1 MYQVNLGNKI
11 LYYPASE
18 DAVIYD
24 TELNEEIGLAGE
36 FTFKVPPQNPLYSEL
51 TQGALVTIL
60 KDNVE
65 VWRGEIRNI
74 DTDFAKIASV
84 YCLEDLA
91 WLADEYLTPAL
102 ITNEPFAQRFQTVIG
117 AYNASRSSERQFAV
131 GYITNVDS
139 SDNCTWQTEYDQS
152 ILDCL
157 RSCICQAGTTTG
169 YIRVRRVTSG
179 GVVTRY
185 IDIVRLADYG
195 SQTAQPIEY
204 GYNLLD
210 YVKESDY
217 SNLVNLLTPYG
228 DDLDSEIYEGY
239 SAKLQGDTITNTDSV
254 NIYGRHAKAVVF
266 DGVTDVNTLN
276 ALAAAYLTRY
286 SQPQLTMEVEA
297 VDLSAVE
304 SVDEI
309 TIGDSIRII
318 AQPFAVDQW
327 LYLTQI
333 KRDIQNID
341 KNSITL
347 SGYVRTGRTITSQAQ
362 QTTEAVKNIPSKASI
377 LDAARKNALEIL
389 NGVDGGYVTFE
400 TNANDQITELRIAN
414 NMDYTQATKC
424 WRWNIGG
431 LAYLERENPAD
442 KWTVTTAATM
452 DGGFVAD
459 FITTGNLTLG
469 NGGDNDAPLLQA
481 YSGDT
486 LVTRINRGGLY
497 AIAGEIAGFTLSG
510 SLLSSVESGSGYTAS
525 TYIGPAQFKYN
536 YKGSGWPTDSYIEW
550 SRTNGYLEIQ
560 QGHHQ
565 NHGGL
570 FVRKRSGDY
579 AGYTQIMGEY
589 ILTDEVEAYTF
600 TERSDERLKEDIKTV
615 DTEVAQSIISK
626 LRPVTYRAKKNPK
639 VTRLGLIAQELRS
652 TIDEVIPDNDFFIE
666 HSGSDG
672 YRGID
677 YVELLP
683 WVISVI
689 QNQQEEI
696 NLLKEQINTLK
707 GEENG

>member
-24 TELNEEIGLAGE
+24 TELNEEVGLAGE

-74 DTDFAKIASV
+74 DTDFAKIANV

-102 ITNEPFAQRFQTVIG
+102 ITDETFAQRFRTAIG

-139 SDNCTWQTEYDQS
+139 SENCTWQTEYDQS

-195 SQTAQPIEY
+195 SQTTQPIEY

-217 SNLVNLLTPYG
+217 SNLVNVLTPYG
-228 DDLDSEIYEGY
+228 DDLDSEVYEGY
-239 SAKLQGDTITNTDSV
+239 SAKLQGTTITNTDSV
-254 NIYGRHAKAVVF
+254 NVYGRHAKAVVF

-276 ALAAAYLTRY
+276 TLAAAYLTRY

-309 TIGDSIRII
+309 TIGDSVRII

-400 TNANDQITELRIAN
+400 TNADDQITELRIAN

-424 WRWNIGG
+424 WRWNLGG
-431 LAYLERENPAD
+431 LAYLERDSAAD
-442 KWTVTTAATM
+442 NWTVTTAATM

-459 FITTGNLTLG
+459 FITAGTITGITISG
-469 NGGDNDAPLLQA
+469 NTVSGNNISGGTITGTAISGGTITGSQLIGATGTITDGIGTVSISSGDLDITNSKSGGAGVFARRSDGAYYSCWGAVNSAARANSDYLEVPTYDVIVAGDNA
-481 YSGDT
+481 
-486 LVTRINRGGLY
+486 
-497 AIAGEIAGFTLSG
+497 
-510 SLLSSVESGSGYTAS
+510 
-525 TYIGPAQFKYN
+525 
-536 YKGSGWPTDSYIEW
+536 
-550 SRTNGYLEIQ
+550 
-560 QGHHQ
+560 
-565 NHGGL
+565 
-570 FVRKRSGDY
+570 
-579 AGYTQIMGEY
+579 
-589 ILTDEVEAYTF
+589 
-600 TERSDERLKEDIKTV
+600 SDERLKTDIA
-615 DTEVAQSIISK
+615 DIDADM
-626 LRPVTYRAKKNPK
+626 AKRLIFGIKPKKFRFKRNPQELQFG
-639 VTRLGLIAQELRS
+639 VIAQEIN
-652 TIDEVIPDNDFFIE
+652 TIIDDL
-666 HSGSDG
+666 
-672 YRGID
+672 GID
-677 YVELLP
+677 KKNRLCYEREMDGMYAVDYKQLIAP
-683 WVISVI
+683 IIKVI
-689 QNQQEEI
+689 QEQQKEI
-696 NLLKEQINTLK
+696 NMLK
-707 GEENG
+707 GEKNG

>member
-24 TELNEEIGLAGE
+24 TELNEEVGLAGE

-102 ITNEPFAQRFQTVIG
+102 ITDETFAQRFQTAIG
-117 AYNASRSSERQFAV
+117 AYNASRSAERRFAV
-131 GYITNVDS
+131 GYITNVNS
-139 SDNCTWQTEYDQS
+139 SNNCNWQTEYDQS

-195 SQTAQPIEY
+195 SQTTQPIEY

-217 SNLVNLLTPYG
+217 SNLVNVLTPYG
-228 DDLDSEIYEGY
+228 DDLDSEVYEGY
-239 SAKLQGDTITNTDSV
+239 SAKLQGTTITNTDSV
-254 NIYGRHAKAVVF
+254 NVYGRHAKAVVF

-276 ALAAAYLTRY
+276 TLAAAYLTRY

-304 SVDEI
+304 AVDEI
-309 TIGDSIRII
+309 TIGDSVRII

-327 LYLTQI
+327 LFLTQI

-400 TNANDQITELRIAN
+400 TNADDQITELRIAN

-424 WRWNIGG
+424 WRWNLGG
-431 LAYLERENPAD
+431 LAYLERESAAD
-442 KWTVTTAATM
+442 DWTVTTAATM

-459 FITTGNLTLG
+459 FITTGNLIAN
-469 NGGDNDAPLLQA
+469 NGVFELDMSSGQVTMQNGDF
-481 YSGDT
+481 SGT
-486 LVTRINRGGLY
+486 ITSTNG
-497 AIAGEIAGFTLSG
+497 AIGGFTITSNSLGTPLGQVGCGMATGGAHGVNLYVWDSDYNCRIYQGKITCSTGSHSG
-510 SLLSSVESGSGYTAS
+510 RGIYVYAGADESG
-525 TYIGPAQFKYN
+525 
-536 YKGSGWPTDSYIEW
+536 
-550 SRTNGYLEIQ
+550 
-560 QGHHQ
+560 H
-565 NHGGL
+565 
-570 FVRKRSGDY
+570 
-579 AGYTQIMGEY
+579 Y
-589 ILTDEVEAYTF
+589 ILHGHSDVYSDQYGGVEWTG
-600 TERSDERLKEDIKTV
+600 SDRNL
-615 DTEVAQSIISK
+615 
-626 LRPVTYRAKKNPK
+626 KKNIEDLTLDK
-639 VTRLGLIAQELRS
+639 AKELIYGAKSRKFDFKAKDGKRYGFIAQELREILDDDS
-652 TIDEVIPDNDFFIE
+652 DIEYKSELGDTCNIHYQDFIAPLCMIVK
-666 HSGSDG
+666 D
-672 YRGID
+672 
-677 YVELLP
+677 L
-683 WVISVI
+683 
-689 QNQQEEI
+689 Q
-696 NLLKEQINTLK
+696 EQINTLK
-707 GEENG
+707 GERNG

>member
-24 TELNEEIGLAGE
+24 TELNEEVGLAGE

-60 KDNVE
+60 KDNAE

-74 DTDFAKIASV
+74 DTDFAKIANV
-84 YCLEDLA
+84 YCLEDMA

-102 ITNEPFAQRFQTVIG
+102 ITDETFAQRFQTVIG
-117 AYNASRSSERQFAV
+117 AYNASRSSERQFSV

-139 SDNCTWQTEYDQS
+139 SENCTWQTEYDQS

-195 SQTAQPIEY
+195 SQTTQPIEY

-217 SNLVNLLTPYG
+217 SNLVNVLTPYG

-239 SAKLQGDTITNTDSV
+239 SAKLQGNTITNTDSV

-266 DGVTDVNTLN
+266 DGVTELNTLN
-276 ALAAAYLTRY
+276 TLAAAYLTRY

-309 TIGDSIRII
+309 TIGDSVRII

-414 NMDYTQATKC
+414 NMDYSQATKC
-424 WRWNIGG
+424 WRWNLGG
-431 LAYLERENPAD
+431 LAYLERETPAD
-442 KWTVTTAATM
+442 DWTVTTAATM

-459 FITTGNLTLG
+459 FITAGTISGITISGNTVSGNTISGGTITGTTISGGTITGSQLIGATG
-469 NGGDNDAPLLQA
+469 TITDSIGTVSISNGDLNITNGKSGGAGVFARRSDGAYYSCWGAVNSAARANSNYLEVPTYDVIVAGDNA
-481 YSGDT
+481 
-486 LVTRINRGGLY
+486 
-497 AIAGEIAGFTLSG
+497 
-510 SLLSSVESGSGYTAS
+510 
-525 TYIGPAQFKYN
+525 
-536 YKGSGWPTDSYIEW
+536 
-550 SRTNGYLEIQ
+550 
-560 QGHHQ
+560 
-565 NHGGL
+565 
-570 FVRKRSGDY
+570 
-579 AGYTQIMGEY
+579 
-589 ILTDEVEAYTF
+589 
-600 TERSDERLKEDIKTV
+600 SDERLKTDIA
-615 DTEVAQSIISK
+615 DIDSDM
-626 LRPVTYRAKKNPK
+626 AKKLIFGIKPKKFRFERNPQELQFG
-639 VTRLGLIAQELRS
+639 VIAQEIN
-652 TIDEVIPDNDFFIE
+652 TIIDDL
-666 HSGSDG
+666 
-672 YRGID
+672 GID
-677 YVELLP
+677 KKNRLCYEREMDGMYAVDYKQLIAP
-683 WVISVI
+683 IIKVI
-689 QNQQEEI
+689 QEQQKEI
-696 NLLKEQINTLK
+696 NILK
-707 GEENG
+707 GERNG

>member
-18 DAVIYD
+18 DAAIYD
-24 TELNEEIGLAGE
+24 TELNEELGLAGE

-60 KDNVE
+60 KDNTE

-102 ITNEPFAQRFQTVIG
+102 ITNETFAQRFQTAIG
-117 AYNASRSSERQFAV
+117 AYNASRSAERQFAV
-131 GYITNVDS
+131 GYITNVNS
-139 SDNCTWQTEYDQS
+139 SDNCTWQTEYEES
-152 ILDCL
+152 ILESL
-157 RSCICQAGTTTG
+157 RKCICQAGTTTG

-185 IDIVRLADYG
+185 IDIVRLTDYG
-195 SQTAQPIEY
+195 SQTTQPIEY

-217 SNLVNLLTPYG
+217 SNLVNVLTPYG

-239 SAKLQGDTITNTDSV
+239 SAKLQGTTITNNNSV
-254 NIYGRHAKAVVF
+254 NVYGRHAKAVVF

-297 VDLSAVE
+297 VDLSVVE

-309 TIGDSIRII
+309 TIGDSVRII

-414 NMDYTQATKC
+414 NMDYSQATKC
-424 WRWNIGG
+424 WRWNLGG
-431 LAYLERENPAD
+431 LAYLERESAAD
-442 KWTVTTAATM
+442 DWTVTTAATM

-459 FITTGNLTLG
+459 FITAGTIRGIAISGNTITGGTITGTAISGGTITGAHIRSEGTSHSVDIQGGSLVVTNDNNHFLQLQQGSARLALG
-469 NGGDNDAPLLQA
+469 GYHFAAYNSSVYYGDYESIYIGKAAEEAGAGSDKRLKKNIK
-481 YSGDT
+481 T
-486 LVTRINRGGLY
+486 INR
-497 AIAGEIAGFTLSG
+497 
-510 SLLSSVESGSGYTAS
+510 
-525 TYIGPAQFKYN
+525 
-536 YKGSGWPTDSYIEW
+536 
-550 SRTNGYLEIQ
+550 
-560 QGHHQ
+560 
-565 NHGGL
+565 
-570 FVRKRSGDY
+570 
-579 AGYTQIMGEY
+579 
-589 ILTDEVEAYTF
+589 
-600 TERSDERLKEDIKTV
+600 
-615 DTEVAQSIISK
+615 EVARKLITSI
-626 LRPVTYRAKKNPK
+626 RPVSFEYNAKSGMHNEHG
-639 VTRLGLIAQELRS
+639 TRFGLIAQEVRGVLDSCGIGECELEYERW
-652 TIDEVIPDNDFFIE
+652 
-666 HSGSDG
+666 DG
-672 YRGID
+672 YRTIE
-677 YVELLP
+677 YKELIAHL
-683 WVISVI
+683 IACI
-689 QNQQEEI
+689 QD
-696 NLLKEQINTLK
+696 LYEQINSLK

>member
-24 TELNEEIGLAGE
+24 TELNEEVGLAGE

-74 DTDFAKIASV
+74 DTDFANIADV

-102 ITNEPFAQRFQTVIG
+102 ITNETFAQRFQTAIG
-117 AYNASRSSERQFAV
+117 AYNASRSAERQFAV

-139 SDNCTWQTEYDQS
+139 STNCTWQTEYEES

-217 SNLVNLLTPYG
+217 SNLVNVLTPYG
-228 DDLDSEIYEGY
+228 DDLDSEVYEGY
-239 SAKLQGDTITNTDSV
+239 SAKLQGTTITNTDSV
-254 NIYGRHAKAVVF
+254 NVYGRHAKAVVF

-276 ALAAAYLTRY
+276 TLAAAYLTRY
-286 SQPQLTMEVEA
+286 SQPQLTMEVKA
-297 VDLSAVE
+297 VDLSSVE

-309 TIGDSIRII
+309 TIGDSVRII

-341 KNSITL
+341 KNIITL

-362 QTTEAVKNIPSKASI
+362 QTTEAVKNLPSKSSI
-377 LDAARKNALEIL
+377 LDAAFKNVIALL

-400 TNANDQITELRIAN
+400 TDGTDHITEIRIAN
-414 NMDYTQATKC
+414 NMDFEQATNC
-424 WRWNIGG
+424 WRWNMGG
-431 LAYLERENPAD
+431 LAHMSRTYPTDDWQVNVA
-442 KWTVTTAATM
+442 M
-452 DGGFVAD
+452 DMTGQVSAD
-459 FITTGNLTLG
+459 FIKTGELIANNGVFELNMATGQVTMQNGSFSGTLNAARG
-469 NGGDNDAPLLQA
+469 TMSDGTGTLSLSGGDLHMSNSQSGGPGLFATKRDSPY
-481 YSGDT
+481 YSCWGA
-486 LVTRINRGGLY
+486 VNS
-497 AIAGEIAGFTLSG
+497 A
-510 SLLSSVESGSGYTAS
+510 
-525 TYIGPAQFKYN
+525 AQ
-536 YKGSGWPTDSYIEW
+536 DSYGAGGYIE
-550 SRTNGYLEIQ
+550 TPTKNVVQ
-560 QGHHQ
+560 
-565 NHGGL
+565 
-570 FVRKRSGDY
+570 
-579 AGYTQIMGEY
+579 AGV
-589 ILTDEVEAYTF
+589 DV
-600 TERSDERLKEDIKTV
+600 SDIRLKEDINDIDADFAKALILGIQPKTFHYK
-615 DTEVAQSIISK
+615 EGNK
-626 LRPVTYRAKKNPK
+626 LPAELQFGV
-639 VTRLGLIAQELRS
+639 IAQEIQS
-652 TIDEVIPDNDFFIE
+652 IE
-666 HSGSDG
+666 KQYGITEENRLCYTQKDG
-672 YRGID
+672 MLAVQYKQLIA
-677 YVELLP
+677 P
-683 WVISVI
+683 IIKVI
-689 QNQQEEI
+689 QEQQKEI
-696 NLLKEQINTLK
+696 EKLK
-707 GEENG
+707 GERNG